1 MNKEPFIEDSIL
13 ISMPPTNSIK
23 KLKVETPL
31 GSIESD
37 SGNHIFDIL
46 TIKGVIAVL
55 YIGKK
60 LVDKF
65 FKKTFSKKV

>member
-1 MNKEPFIEDSIL
+1 MNRELIIEDSTL
-13 ISMPPTNSIK
+13 AAMPRTNTIK
-23 KLKVETPL
+23 KLKVQTPL

-37 SGNHIFDIL
+37 SGNHTLDIL
-46 TIKGVIAVL
+46 TIVGVIAVL

-65 FKKTFSKKV
+65 IKKAF